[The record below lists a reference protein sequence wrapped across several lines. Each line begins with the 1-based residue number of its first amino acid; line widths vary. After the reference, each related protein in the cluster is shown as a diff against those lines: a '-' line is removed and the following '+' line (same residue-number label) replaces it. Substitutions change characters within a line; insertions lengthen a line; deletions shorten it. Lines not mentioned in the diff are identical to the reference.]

1 MGKDMKRP
9 VAAAIA
15 SLGWFALGLQL
26 YLNVS
31 GAVARGTPI
40 SDAIVTYF
48 SFFTILTNLLIA
60 LCLTLVAW
68 RPGQEAFWNRPA
80 IQCALVLYI
89 IVVAIV
95 YAAVLQNLWSPRG
108 LQLVADRLLHDVLP
122 VLYVGYWL
130 VLTPKRA
137 TRLTD
142 TLWWQL
148 YPLVYMAYTLAH
160 GASTGFYPYPF
171 LNVAKHG
178 YKDVL
183 SNGLLLL
190 VLLLTLGVLLVIL
203 DRLLGS
209 LQTRW
214 NSQSRAA

>member
-9 VAAAIA
+9 VAATIA
-15 SLGWFALGLQL
+15 SLGWLALGLQL
-26 YLNVS
+26 YLSVNS
-31 GAVARGTPI
+31 AVARGTPI
-40 SDAIVTYF
+40 TDAIVTYF

-68 RPGQEAFWNRPA
+68 RPDQEAFWNRPS
-80 IQCALVLYI
+80 IQGALALYI

-95 YAAVLQNLWSPRG
+95 YAAVLQNLWSPKG
-108 LQLVADRLLHDVLP
+108 LQLVTDRLLHDVLP

-130 VLTPKRA
+130 ALTPKRSI
-137 TRLTD
+137 RLTD

-148 YPLVYMAYTLAH
+148 YPMAYMAFTLAH

-190 VLLLTLGVLLVIL
+190 VLLLTLGALLVIL
-203 DRLLGS
+203 DRLFGG

>member
-1 MGKDMKRP
+1 
-9 VAAAIA
+9 
-15 SLGWFALGLQL
+15 
-26 YLNVS
+26 
-31 GAVARGTPI
+31 
-40 SDAIVTYF
+40 
-48 SFFTILTNLLIA
+48 
-60 LCLTLVAW
+60 
-68 RPGQEAFWNRPA
+68 
-80 IQCALVLYI
+80 
-89 IVVAIV
+89 
-95 YAAVLQNLWSPRG
+95 
-108 LQLVADRLLHDVLP
+108 
-122 VLYVGYWL
+122 
-130 VLTPKRA
+130 
-137 TRLTD
+137 
-142 TLWWQL
+142 
-148 YPLVYMAYTLAH
+148 MAYTLAH